1 MGDAGKV
8 NPLSQHGEC
17 HGETMN
23 KQQIGKTD
31 RIIIEMGQQIVGGKY
46 VPGAAL
52 PGKRSCAKS
61 LRLHA
66 ISSAKY
72 CVR

>member
-17 HGETMN
+17 HGEIMN

-31 RIIIEMGQQIVGGKY
+31 RIIIEMGQQIVGGLGGVQREVKL
-46 VPGAAL
+46 GA
-52 PGKRSCAKS
+52 G
-61 LRLHA
+61 
-66 ISSAKY
+66 
-72 CVR
+72 